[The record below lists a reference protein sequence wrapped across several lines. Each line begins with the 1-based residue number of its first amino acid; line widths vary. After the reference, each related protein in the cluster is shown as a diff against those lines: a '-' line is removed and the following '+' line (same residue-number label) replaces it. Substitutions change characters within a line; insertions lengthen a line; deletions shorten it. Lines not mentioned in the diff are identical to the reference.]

1 MATGMLCWSNHAIKA
16 ALSGGAWQTPLA
28 NLQARFLSRVA
39 RTAGLDLAA
48 TRFDVDL
55 GRERTIKLVAVPG
68 HNLSPSARVRVCCYA
83 DAAHAVCKLDS
94 GWLDAWP
101 PVYSTM
107 ELEWEDDNWWSGR
120 VLPEDVDAMPH
131 NFIYL
136 PPRQVYCR
144 YLSVEIDDRSNPDG
158 YVDLSRLFITSGW
171 QPVFNFSF
179 DGLTLGY
186 ESNTYVDSSLSGA
199 KHFEERPAARIQAF
213 RLDNMTRVEGV
224 NKALA
229 MTRALDISGEVFF
242 ISDPGNQMLMQQTSF
257 LGRLRELSPLEYVT
271 VGIHGMAY
279 VIEEVVA

>member
-1 MATGMLCWSNHAIKA
+1 MATGMLAWRNHAQEA
-16 ALSGGAWQTPLA
+16 ALAGGAWQPPVA
-28 NLQARFLSRVA
+28 NLQARFLPRGA
-39 RTAGLDLAA
+39 RTIGVDLDT

-55 GRERTIKLVAVPG
+55 GRERTIKLVAIPG
-68 HNLSPSARVRVCCYA
+68 HTLSSSARVRIRLYA
-83 DAAHAVCKLDS
+83 DAAHAVCKRDS

-101 PVYSTM
+101 PVFSTM

-120 VLPEDVDAMPH
+120 VLPEDVAGMPH

-144 YLSVEIDDRSNPDG
+144 YLSVEFDDRTNPEG
-158 YVDLSRLFITSGW
+158 YLDLSRLFIAGGW

-186 ESNTYVDSSLSGA
+186 ESNTYTDSSLSGA
-199 KHFEERPAARIQAF
+199 KHFEERPAPRVQAF
-213 RLDNMTRVEGV
+213 RLDFMTRVEGV